1 MWFLIRLY
9 KKLSLLIVISIFIFT
24 LIVGRCIWM
33 RFDTNTLCC
42 KLLKNDSENAIP
54 VINSPIYYSDCKLNF
69 SVNDYSSYQNILNIN
84 WKSKSVIDT
93 HIKGN
98 ILLREVSSSDSSN
111 ITAFVKD
118 NNFHL
123 FINIIS
129 SIIGTILLG
138 AALFLMMKSKN
149 IQQQLDKS
157 EQQYRLISENAK
169 DIIYRMQIPDGQ
181 YEYISPT
188 CQLLTGYSP
197 EDFYNTPKFLR
208 TILDPEFIHIYDT
221 NWNEVL
227 KGKSTPTYEY
237 KIINK
242 NEHRFWLEQKNTIIF
257 DQNGCPIALEGV
269 ITDITIKKNNEI
281 EREKLIKELE
291 EKNIDLERFIYIIS
305 HELKT
310 PLITIKGFLGYLEE
324 EAMKGDLIQLHQ
336 DIVRI
341 ITATETMQRQLN
353 NLIDINRIGRNR
365 SEKTIL
371 NTREMINS
379 IIERFGP
386 LIDENKI
393 YINIGKL
400 PAIKGYENEITEL
413 FQILIENAIK
423 FSLNQKDPAVQISTT
438 KIDNDEIF
446 FIKDNGIGIDK
457 RYVDRIFGLFNK
469 LDPHTEGTGA
479 GLAIAKRVVEHH
491 GGWIRVESEG
501 ACKGSTFFLKLPL
514 A

>member
-1 MWFLIRLY
+1 MWFPIRLY
-9 KKLSLLIVISIFIFT
+9 KNFHFLILLPIFSFVILVS
-24 LIVGRCIWM
+24 GCIWM
-33 RFDTNTLCC
+33 WSETNIFGY
-42 KLLKNDSENAIP
+42 KLYKNETKR
-54 VINSPIYYSDCKLNF
+54 VIQEIETPAFYSDCKLRMY
-69 SVNDYSSYQNILNIN
+69 VNDHHLYSNLLKIN

-93 HIKGN
+93 QIMGIASH
-98 ILLREVSSSDSSN
+98 EATPSPDSDG
-111 ITAFVKD
+111 ITAFATKK
-118 NNFHL
+118 NLHL
-123 FINIIS
+123 IINSIS
-129 SIIGTILLG
+129 SIIGAILLG
-138 AALFLMMKSKN
+138 VALFLMMKSKN
-149 IQQQLDKS
+149 IQEQLDKS

-169 DIIYRMQIPDGQ
+169 DIIYRMQLPEGK

-188 CQLLTGYSP
+188 CQLLTGYNP
-197 EDFYNTPKFLR
+197 EDFYETPKFLR
-208 TILDPEFIHIYDT
+208 TILDPEFIHVYDS

-237 KIINK
+237 KIINR
-242 NEHRFWLEQKNTIIF
+242 NDHRYWLEQKNTIIF
-257 DQNGCPIALEGV
+257 DKNGKPIALEGV

-324 EAMKGDLIQLHQ
+324 EAIKGDLIQLHQ

-365 SEKTIL
+365 SEKAVI
-371 NTREMINS
+371 NTQEVINS
-379 IIERFGP
+379 IIKKLEP
-386 LIDENKI
+386 LIAEKNI
-393 YINIGKL
+393 YIKIGKL
-400 PAIKGYENEITEL
+400 PAINGYENEIFEL
-413 FQILIENAIK
+413 FQIVIENAIK
-423 FSLNQKDPAVQISTT
+423 FSINQNDSSILIGTTQKD
-438 KIDNDEIF
+438 NDVVF
-446 FIKDNGIGIDK
+446 YIKDNGIGIDK

-479 GLAIAKRVVEHH
+479 GLAIAKRVAEHH

-501 ACKGSTFFLKLPL
+501 MCKGSTFFLKLPL
-514 A
+514 V